1 MFIRSF
7 VFNKKIFILIFAFVL
22 IFLLSCS
29 FLIFFSFSHA
39 DEDPEASDENS
50 EDFIKWVDFKV
61 TSEAMKLTSSLDIK
75 SHNNSESVIYNWIE
89 LLAYL
94 ACKNGGD
101 FKNFKSSD
109 LDKLVSEL
117 NNGKSIQELTSSMK
131 YYSYYLEAYSAVLG
145 GFIGNYSID
154 ISESS
159 DKTTSDINSSDSSS
173 SGSSSSGSSSSDSG
187 SSDSGSSD
195 SGSSD
200 SGSSDSGS
208 SDSGSSDSGSS
219 DSGSSDSGS
228 SDSGSSDSNFS
239 GISSSDTASFEN
251 KYGLKAFLPIAKNYN
266 FSHYD
271 DFGNSRSY
279 GFKRTH
285 LGNDLMGS
293 IGTPIIAVES
303 GTVEHLGW
311 NQYGGWRIGIRSFD
325 GKRYYYYA
333 HLRKNHPYVPDLKE
347 GATVTAGDVIG
358 YLGMTGY
365 SIKENVNNINVPH
378 LHFGMQLIFDESQVD
393 SPNEIWIDVYEIIEF
408 LKQNRSEVI
417 LSNSDTRDYSR
428 KIKFQDSINFE

>member
-173 SGSSSSGSSSSDSG
+173 SGSGSSDSSSSDS
-187 SSDSGSSD
+187 D
-195 SGSSD
+195 
-200 SGSSDSGS
+200 
-208 SDSGSSDSGSS
+208 
-219 DSGSSDSGS
+219 SSDSGS

-239 GISSSDTASFEN
+239 GISSSGTASFEN

-347 GATVTAGDVIG
+347 GTTVTAGDVIG

-428 KIKFQDSINFE
+428 KVKFQDSINFE